1 MFRPSGAAFRF
12 SRAPPVSEEWISNR
26 NGFRKRASCLKT
38 RTVADVNVQEVL
50 PADEFFCWKHLYDL
64 MRMVEHGYLSR
75 DFQAVVAHM
84 AANLWVNEKS
94 SYTKYVRFS
103 ILDLKD

>member
-1 MFRPSGAAFRF
+1 
-12 SRAPPVSEEWISNR
+12 
-26 NGFRKRASCLKT
+26 
-38 RTVADVNVQEVL
+38 
-50 PADEFFCWKHLYDL
+50 

-94 SYTKYVRFS
+94 SYTEYVRFS